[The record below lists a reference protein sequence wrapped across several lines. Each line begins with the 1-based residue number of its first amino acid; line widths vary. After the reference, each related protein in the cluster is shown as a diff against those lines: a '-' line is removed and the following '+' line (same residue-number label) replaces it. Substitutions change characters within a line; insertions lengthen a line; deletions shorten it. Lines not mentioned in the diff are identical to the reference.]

1 MVADITFA
9 YRNQDLIELLTAR
22 GAALNAL
29 DFVKVSELE
38 KEIDKKKSDPVN
50 FEAWSQPEACF
61 ITFEADDAKE
71 TAEDAS
77 EWNETDAQEGKK
89 YTIFPC

>member
-1 MVADITFA
+1 
-9 YRNQDLIELLTAR
+9 LIELLTAR

-29 DFVKVSELE
+29 DFDTVSTLE
-38 KEIDKKKSDPVN
+38 KEIDKKKNDPVN

-71 TAEDAS
+71 TAEMAS
-77 EWNETDAQEGKK
+77 DWNENDAEDN
-89 YTIFPC
+89 